1 MTAPWLT
8 SQPSYV
14 TNASDLFETV
24 ISQSHNKT
32 CSSSDS
38 FKFLAYTVTYC
49 IAFPVGLLCNIAALY
64 VFLCLTPKKSANTVF
79 TTNLALSDIGF
90 SLTLPFR
97 LVYYLRG
104 GQWDF
109 PDWLCRLCIFSF
121 YLNLYTS
128 VLFLTG
134 LSVLR
139 CIAVVYAV
147 RSKSLITVRRAN
159 RACLGIWMFVA
170 LTSLPFLFSGIIKRE
185 GKIRCFEPS
194 GLGSWKRILVMN
206 YIALT
211 FGFLLPFF
219 IILVCYS
226 SIIHK
231 LIRSKQRHKRS
242 KKSKQRAIRLMAVIL
257 ATFLLCFLPYHV
269 VRTIHLHAMVGMNP
283 NHPQWCKIM
292 ELLQKV
298 LVVTLCL
305 AAANSCFNPLLYYFS
320 GERFREN
327 IRNSSRLRSR
337 SLTSS
342 FSNGAFQWKGKVSFS
357 L

>member
-1 MTAPWLT
+1 M
-8 SQPSYV
+8 
-14 TNASDLFETV
+14 TNASGLFETG
-24 ISQSHNKT
+24 ITQSYNKS

-38 FKFLAYTVTYC
+38 FKLLAYTVTYC
-49 IAFPVGLLCNIAALY
+49 ITFPVGLLCNIVALF
-64 VFLCLTPKKSANTVF
+64 VFLCLTSKKSANTVF

-104 GQWDF
+104 SQWDF
-109 PDWLCRLCIFSF
+109 PDWLCRWCIFSF

-139 CIAVVYAV
+139 CIAVLHPV
-147 RSKSLITVRRAN
+147 RSKSLVTVRRATW
-159 RACLGIWMFVA
+159 ACLGIWVFVA
-170 LTSLPFLFSGIIKRE
+170 ISSVPFLFSGIIKRE
-185 GKIRCFEPS
+185 GKIRCFEPN

-206 YIALT
+206 YVALT
-211 FGFLLPFF
+211 FGFLLPFLT
-219 IILVCYS
+219 ILACYS
-226 SIIHK
+226 SIIRK
-231 LIRSKQRHKRS
+231 LIRSGRKVKQRKTSR
-242 KKSKQRAIRLMAVIL
+242 QRAIRLMAVIL

-269 VRTIHLHAMVGMNP
+269 VRTIHLHAMVGMKP
-283 NHPQWCKIM
+283 NQPQFCNIM

-327 IRNSSRLRSR
+327 FRNSSRLRPR
-337 SLTSS
+337 SLNSS
-342 FSNGAFQWKGKVSFS
+342 FSHGLFPQWKGKASFS